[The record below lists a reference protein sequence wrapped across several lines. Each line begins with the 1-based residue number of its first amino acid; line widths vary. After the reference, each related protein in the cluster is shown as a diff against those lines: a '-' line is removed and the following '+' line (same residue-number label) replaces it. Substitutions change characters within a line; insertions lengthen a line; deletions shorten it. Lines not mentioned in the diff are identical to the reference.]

1 MCDISCVANIS
12 GDKRR
17 RWKTDHTKKEFP
29 MSEYSVQS
37 GPLKITIVAE
47 TAYDAALEAVRWWG
61 RRARQNH
68 RRALD
73 EILAV
78 RERGQRIS
86 ESFPTFNLLAEAE
99 GEPAET
105 AWDRLI
111 DLTIANNN

>member
-1 MCDISCVANIS
+1 M
-12 GDKRR
+12 
-17 RWKTDHTKKEFP
+17 KKEFP

-61 RRARQNH
+61 RRTRQNH

-78 RERGQRIS
+78 RERR
-86 ESFPTFNLLAEAE
+86 ERTAERFPTFNLLAEAE
-99 GEPAET
+99 GQSAET

-111 DLTIANNN
+111 DLAIANNN

>member
-1 MCDISCVANIS
+1 LE
-12 GDKRR
+12 
-17 RWKTDHTKKEFP
+17 KEFP

-78 RERGQRIS
+78 RQRGQRMS
-86 ESFPTFNLLAEAE
+86 ERFPTFNLLAAAE
-99 GEPAET
+99 GEPAEA

-111 DLTIANNN
+111 DLAIANSN